1 MIPIIYKVCLT
12 FEALGLLILLGHGEF
27 ANSQHFPNVRNK
39 LFSTKKWEN
48 KWRKTCQRMSWKT
61 GSFSKKTALLLD
73 KQSVTAKTYCKVSK
87 WFSNHQVHAV
97 EHSWTNERHCSLESL
112 LQKETYKQWASK
124 MQFRACK
131 HSRSRLFSREL
142 RKITQVPGMVH
153 FTSHLNTSSL
163 ASKHLSV

>member
-1 MIPIIYKVCLT
+1 MESLQTVST
-12 FEALGLLILLGHGEF
+12 FQTWGINCFQRRSGKINGE
-27 ANSQHFPNVRNK
+27 K
-39 LFSTKKWEN
+39 LVSECHEKPGAFL
-48 KWRKTCQRMSWKT
+48 
-61 GSFSKKTALLLD
+61 KKTALLLD

-97 EHSWTNERHCSLESL
+97 EHSWTNEKHCSLESPV
-112 LQKETYKQWASK
+112 QRNVYKQWASK
-124 MQFRACK
+124 MQFWACK